1 MRVFSA
7 QGVQNTQKCIEE
19 DKNTDIYNN
28 KHSPFLGNP
37 SGKDRKLCF
46 YTEAKKLKIIKMF
59 KKLMLENHELVVK
72 YKNTIQRIHL

>member
-19 DKNTDIYNN
+19 DKNTDILITNTARFWAIRRQRP
-28 KHSPFLGNP
+28 KIVFLHGSEKVKN
-37 SGKDRKLCF
+37 
-46 YTEAKKLKIIKMF
+46 IKMF